1 MVFLLEVNRHHCNDV
16 GMNTKKITTRQIRI
30 EKIKQEIL
38 KLGEMTPG
46 SLSKQYNVCGNPR
59 CRCKDPDNP
68 KKHGPYYNLSYTWNG
83 KGKTEFVRKER
94 VALVRQQIR
103 NYRTFKRLIKRW
115 VDLSLEIAE
124 LRKER

>member
-1 MVFLLEVNRHHCNDV
+1 
-16 GMNTKKITTRQIRI
+16 MNTKKITTRQIRI

-59 CRCKDPDNP
+59 CRRKDPDNP